1 MNKPSL
7 PTEARLL
14 DAQAMQT
21 LKQVAAEFTVFK
33 SAASGKVDSKS
44 NLAAML
50 TSVVADAVD
59 RPHADVTPAD
69 KPQQRADLSRRI
81 LFGYRRP
88 RFRQGAPICSRPGGR
103 RLAQW

>member
-33 SAASGKVDSKS
+33 SAASGKVHSKS

-69 KPQQRADLSRRI
+69 KPQQRADAFAAHIVWLPARCRNA
-81 LFGYRRP
+81 
-88 RFRQGAPICSRPGGR
+88 GASGG
-103 RLAQW
+103 

>member
-33 SAASGKVDSKS
+33 S
-44 NLAAML
+44 AAML

>member
-50 TSVVADAVD
+50 TSVVADVSIVRTPMS
-59 RPHADVTPAD
+59 RPPINRNNVPM
-69 KPQQRADLSRRI
+69 LSRRI